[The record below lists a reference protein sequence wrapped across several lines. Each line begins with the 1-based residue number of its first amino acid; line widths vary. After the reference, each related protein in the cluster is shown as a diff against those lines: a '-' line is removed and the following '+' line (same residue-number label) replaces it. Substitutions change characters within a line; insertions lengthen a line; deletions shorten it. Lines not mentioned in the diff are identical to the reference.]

1 MPHFTNFGM
10 PFGLF
15 GQLNWW
21 RNTKLTWASR
31 KAYEEIEEELL
42 LLDWEPRYIIT
53 ILFYQTWVFFCESYQ
68 TWVDLL
74 LSPFYFIF
82 LTLTHVHL
90 PRSFCHLELRL
101 LVFSFIALLIEY
113 VILPGICH
121 LLNQLL
127 LALSPYV
134 VRWKAWVCI
143 CSVGGEHKM
152 FGEFNLN
159 DRW

>member
-53 ILFYQTWVFFCESYQ
+53 ILFYQTWV
-68 TWVDLL
+68 DLL

-82 LTLTHVHL
+82 LTFIFWFDACSFTEVLLSLGITAADFLLHPLLAEHVI
-90 PRSFCHLELRL
+90 S
-101 LVFSFIALLIEY
+101 
-113 VILPGICH
+113 PGICH

-127 LALSPYV
+127 PALCPYV
-134 VRWKAWVCI
+134 VRWKAWVCV
-143 CSVGGEHKM
+143 CSVGEEHKM
-152 FGEFNLN
+152 FGEFKLN
-159 DRW
+159 DRL

>member
-1 MPHFTNFGM
+1 MPHFINLGT

-21 RNTKLTWASR
+21 RNTKFTW
-31 KAYEEIEEELL
+31 KAYEETEKELL
-42 LLDWEPRYIIT
+42 PLDREPRYIT
-53 ILFYQTWVFFCESYQ
+53 TVLFYQTRVN
-68 TWVDLL
+68 LL
-74 LSPFYFIF
+74 LTPFNFMCLIFIF
-82 LTLTHVHL
+82 WLNPCSFTEVLLSLGITAADFLLHPLLAEHVI
-90 PRSFCHLELRL
+90 S
-101 LVFSFIALLIEY
+101 
-113 VILPGICH
+113 PGICH

-127 LALSPYV
+127 LALCPYV